1 MSLLQNKEIHDLRTT
16 LRIEIQRNQNDRDA
30 DEGLALAIE
39 NFKKQLQVS
48 AKFYYMNQQHFILKQ
63 AIGVLIFPNL
73 LNERIVRWHYCQRRV
88 LSQSFSWFVSFQSK
102 SEEGEQQ
109 DKKIENCEMRMEGL
123 EVIAFVRWFA
133 QNTT

>member
-48 AKFYYMNQQHFILKQ
+48 AKFYYTNQQHFILKQ

-73 LNERIVRWHYCQRRV
+73 LNERIVR
-88 LSQSFSWFVSFQSK
+88 
-102 SEEGEQQ
+102 
-109 DKKIENCEMRMEGL
+109 
-123 EVIAFVRWFA
+123 
-133 QNTT
+133 